1 MTLPFVEKKKKYQF
15 MPSNKSYLNGFSI
28 IEILMAIG
36 ILGLT
41 AAAGYQV
48 FHTIEQNQYRAI
60 QATQNIDKPMA
71 TFNQFF
77 AQYNSSRDLSTAI
90 EVLDLT
96 PNIDPFINSN
106 RFRSDRIRVL
116 FDPDA
121 VNLGLDANPGDLTSE
136 LTADYTYPDGTIAAG
151 FGQGTN
157 LTVATDF
164 IHQDYIASGSVT
176 LPDRDTFDSS
186 DDPISQ
192 TLKLFE
198 IGGTQRGTWIG
209 VAFING
215 DFYLRM
221 RAGRSTDSESDNFSG
236 QDRAVRSVEL
246 GAIPEFDG
254 MEHDITWDIDTGD
267 ATTDS
272 PGRIRLWIDN
282 RKVIDAQSTCDLTD
296 PNRECQLGLP
306 GELPSWAGGDSG
318 SWGAN
323 NNCSDVPGGS
333 TTYSGPQQ
341 FQNCNAWP
349 TAAGTLSVYRDQLID
364 ESAVPA
370 TDEPQIILPLTN
382 LTIGNDQAI
391 YYRVFGIPEESC
403 KFTGGTNYQ
412 YTFDCFDSDDYDRL
426 KVDIDNLMNTD
437 NVPFFDIGMLDG
449 GICRIT
455 GYDSAT
461 ETLTMDDSSACPASS
476 VSTDPTAAASVYF
489 IPPRLVFYSSDFSLN
504 YVQSV
509 MESFADPVNRY
520 DDDLANRQPAAH

>member
-1 MTLPFVEKKKKYQF
+1 
-15 MPSNKSYLNGFSI
+15 
-28 IEILMAIG
+28 MAIG

-48 FHTIEQNQYRAI
+48 FQTIEQNQYRAI

-71 TFNQFF
+71 AFNQFF

-96 PNIDPFINSN
+96 PNIDPFENSN
-106 RFRSDRIRVL
+106 RFRSDRIRIL

-121 VNLGLDANPGDLTSE
+121 TNLGLDSNPGDLTAD
-136 LTADYTYPDGTIAAG
+136 LTADYTFDDGNVAAG
-151 FGQGTN
+151 FGYGTN
-157 LTVATDF
+157 LTVASDF
-164 IHQDYIASGSVT
+164 IHQDYIASGYAT
-176 LPDRDTFDSS
+176 LPDRTTFDPNN
-186 DDPISQ
+186 DPISQ

-198 IGGTQRGTWIG
+198 MGGNQRGTWIG

-221 RAGRSTDSESDNFSG
+221 RAGRGTVSQTDNFSG
-236 QDRAVRSVEL
+236 QDRAIRSVEINT
-246 GAIPEFDG
+246 IPEFDG
-254 MEHDITWDIDTGD
+254 EQHNITWDIDTGD

-296 PNRECQLGLP
+296 PNRECQLGFP
-306 GELPSWAGGDSG
+306 GELPAWAGGNAG
-318 SWGAN
+318 SWGN
-323 NNCSDVPGGS
+323 GGNCGNFNIPGGRDE
-333 TTYSGPQQ
+333 YDGPEQY
-341 FQNCNAWP
+341 QNCNPWP
-349 TAAGTLSVYRDQLID
+349 TAVGTLNVYRNQLID
-364 ESAVPA
+364 ESNVPS
-370 TDEPQIILPLTN
+370 TSEPNIVLPLTN
-382 LTIGNDQAI
+382 LTVADDQAI
-391 YYRVFGIPEESC
+391 YYRVFGVIEESC